1 MENPNA
7 NQDLINEVYRFASYL
22 MIKENKNA
30 VEAKQALIN
39 KGLDEKNASIVVTR
53 IEQQI
58 QDAIDDKKCDAKEE
72 MIYGAVWCIGGILVT
87 VVTYIGA
94 VSQGVYIIT
103 WGAILYGAIRFIR
116 GLILYFSK

>member
-22 MIKENKNA
+22 MIKEKKNA

-58 QDAIDDKKCDAKEE
+58 QDAIDDKKSDAKEE

-87 VVTYIGA
+87 CNLYRSSFPGGIYYYLG
-94 VSQGVYIIT
+94 GNFI
-103 WGAILYGAIRFIR
+103 WGNKIH
-116 GLILYFSK
+116 